1 MRLTCALTTML
12 LLVVLSCCACAFA
25 LDPSLDVSQY
35 TPRVARSF
43 DGTLWFRGQD
53 GVSVIDPLH
62 IPFNSAPPPVHVE
75 PTTAD
80 HKSSDASGKRRPTPG
95 FRQFHKAGSDG

>member
-1 MRLTCALTTML
+1 MRRAFALTAVL
-12 LLVVLSCCACAFA
+12 LFVVLSWCVFAFA

-35 TPRVARSF
+35 TPCVARSF
-43 DGTLWFRGQD
+43 DGRLWFAGSD

-80 HKSSDASGKRRPTPG
+80 RKSSDASRKRRPTPG
-95 FRQFHKAGSDG
+95 FRLFHKAGSDG